1 MTPSKRL
8 RDKVALITG
17 GASGI
22 GAAHARVF
30 AEAGAKVLICDVQEE
45 LGLGVAD
52 DVNRKGGEG
61 AFFRLDVA
69 NEGNW
74 KTAVAEAV
82 KRFGGLTTLI
92 NNAGVY
98 QPAGLDTETIEGWNR
113 IIAINQT
120 GVWLGMKS
128 AMPELLKSGNASI
141 VIIGSIYGIVGSP
154 GSIAYHASKGA
165 VRVMSKS
172 AALQYARQ
180 GVRVNTIFPHLIKT
194 AIVEGLPADVMKA
207 LEDAIPMGRGG
218 VSDDV
223 AYASLYLCSN
233 EAQYVTGAELVIDG
247 GFTAL

>member
-1 MTPSKRL
+1 MTQRL

-30 AEAGAKVLICDVQEE
+30 AVEGAKVLICDVQQD
-45 LGLGVAD
+45 LGNVVAHD
-52 DVNRKGGEG
+52 IKRQGGDA

-69 NEGNW
+69 SEDNW

-82 KRFGGLTTLI
+82 RRFGGLTTLI

-98 QPAGLDTETIEGWNR
+98 QPAGLDTETMEGWNR

-120 GVWLGMKS
+120 GAWLGMKT

-141 VIIGSIYGIVGSP
+141 VIIGSIYGMVGSP

-180 GVRVNTIFPHLIKT
+180 GVRVNSIFPHLIKT
-194 AIVEGLPADVMKA
+194 GIVEALPANVLNA
-207 LEDAIPMGRGG
+207 LEEAIPMGRGG

-223 AYASLYLCSN
+223 AFASLYLCSD
-233 EAQYVTGAELVIDG
+233 EARYVTGAELVLDG
-247 GFTAL
+247 GFTAM

>member
-1 MTPSKRL
+1 MSKRL
-8 RDKVALITG
+8 HNKVALITG

-30 AEAGAKVLICDVQEE
+30 AEAGAKVLVCDVQDEM
-45 LGLGVAD
+45 GRGVVD
-52 DVNRKGGEG
+52 DVNRKGGKA

-69 NEGNW
+69 NEDHW
-74 KTAVAEAV
+74 KQAVAEAV

-98 QPAGLDTETIEGWNR
+98 QPAGLDTETVEGWNR

-120 GVWLGMKS
+120 GVWLGMKT
-128 AMPELLKSGNASI
+128 AMPALLKSGNASI

-165 VRVMSKS
+165 VRIMSKS
-172 AALQYARQ
+172 VAVQYARQ
-180 GVRVNTIFPHLIKT
+180 GVRVNSIFPHLIKT
-194 AIVEGLPADVMKA
+194 AIVDGLPEDVMKA

-218 VSDDV
+218 VSEDI
-223 AYASLYLCSN
+223 AYASVYLCSD

-247 GFTAL
+247 GFTSI

>member
-1 MTPSKRL
+1 MSKRL
-8 RDKVALITG
+8 MNKVALISG

-30 AEAGAKVLICDVQEE
+30 AEAGARVLVCDVQEE
-45 LGLGVAD
+45 MGRGVVD
-52 DVNRKGGEG
+52 DVNRKGGEA

-69 NEGNW
+69 NEENW
-74 KTAVAEAV
+74 KQAVAEAV

-98 QPAGLDTETIEGWNR
+98 QPAGLDTETVAGWNR

-120 GVWLGMKS
+120 GAWLGMKI

-165 VRVMSKS
+165 VRVMAKS
-172 AALQYARQ
+172 VAVQYARQ
-180 GVRVNTIFPHLIKT
+180 GVRVNSIFPHLIKT
-194 AIVEGLPADVMKA
+194 AIVDGLPAEVMKA

-218 VSDDV
+218 VSEDV
-223 AYASLYLCSN
+223 AYASVYLCSD
-233 EAQYVTGAELVIDG
+233 EAQYVTGAEIVIDG
-247 GFTAL
+247 GFTSI